1 MKMKDS
7 IQNSLKLVTKIVPE
21 LLEILKLWMF
31 AINISGEVLQYME

>member
-31 AINISGEVLQYME
+31 EINISGEVLQYME